1 MISFQS
7 NKRCRCYTAEN
18 SQQEWWN
25 HTKGSVNFVLADQI
39 DTSDSHHSLIYG
51 EYEDK
56 DNKQESNEC
65 EENACL
71 SIWGKED
78 ISYKAE

>member
-1 MISFQS
+1 M
-7 NKRCRCYTAEN
+7 
-18 SQQEWWN
+18 
-25 HTKGSVNFVLADQI
+25 
-39 DTSDSHHSLIYG
+39 SDSHHSLIYG